1 MSKQF
6 KNSQDRR
13 NRKAKRNTMTNYF
26 TKAMID
32 YKNGVLKDENNKPIV
47 EHSEAIAYG
56 MRKSGVSYQDIRK
69 AELRNKLVVCKG
81 QLQFLLKKEERKD
94 DSLEKEILKLFRL
107 VKNPTDSDIHGLAVK
122 LRIEPSQVE
131 DKIYEILKSF
141 LAGGTSKGDEGTH
154 DSDEV
159 AMGMIVEAEH
169 TADPVLI
176 KKIVNDHL
184 TENPKYYSE
193 GKEKGMFP
201 ELDNF
206 VSKIEKNCGKKNLE
220 SKDKGLENVDK
231 GCGKK
236 VKEGLSPGKG
246 MEPKGARQLQHVY
259 ESCRSGG
266 GNKEVCSKQA
276 WATVKRSG
284 YKSLDNDESKEF
296 QSLSNY
302 LEDEYLSKRNEE
314 ISKPKSQKMDIE

>member
-32 YKNGVLKDENNKPIV
+32 YKNGVLKNENNEPII

-56 MRKSGVSYQDIRK
+56 MRKSGVSYQDLKK

-81 QLQFLLKKEERKD
+81 QLQFLLKKAEYKD

-169 TADPVLI
+169 TADPVLR

-201 ELDNF
+201 ELTKQN
-206 VSKIEKNCGKKNLE
+206 KPLEKKME
-220 SKDKGLENVDK
+220 SIG
-231 GCGKK
+231 GKK
-236 VKEGLSPGKG
+236 VAVHVQPGKG
-246 MEPKGARQLQHVY
+246 VEPKGARQLQHVY

-266 GNKEVCSKQA
+266 GDKEVCSKQA

-302 LEDEYLSKRNEE
+302 LEDEYLSKGKKHCPAEAE
-314 ISKPKSQKMDIE
+314 AKKDCPAEVEAKKE